1 MMLKLDQVH
10 AFYGDSHIL
19 HGVSLEVNRGEVVTL
34 LGRNG
39 AGKTTTVRSIMGLV
53 SVRSGTI
60 GYKGKN
66 ILGMKPYQVFRDGLG
81 YVPQG
86 RRIFSNLSVA
96 ENLRLA
102 APRHDESATDRVLE
116 MFPILKQR
124 LRHRGNE
131 LSGGEQQLLAIAR
144 VLVSSPEFILL
155 DEPSEG
161 LAPMMVGTIME
172 TLQGLKNQGITML
185 LVEAN
190 LTVASTLGDRHYIMD
205 QGLVIHEAGTEELGK
220 EELHTKYFAV

>member
-1 MMLKLDQVH
+1 MILKLDQVH
-10 AFYGDSHIL
+10 AFYGESHIL
-19 HGVSLEVNRGEVVTL
+19 HGVSLGVNRGEVVTL

-39 AGKTTTVRSIMGLV
+39 AGKTTTLKGVMGLV

-60 GYKGKN
+60 EYKGKN
-66 ILGMKPYQVFRDGLG
+66 ILGVKPYQIFHNGLG

-86 RRIFSNLSVA
+86 HRIFSSLSVA

-102 APRHDESATDRVLE
+102 APRHDESATDKVLE
-116 MFPILKQR
+116 TFPILKQR

-131 LSGGEQQLLAIAR
+131 LSGGEQQMLAIAR
-144 VLVSSPEFILL
+144 VLVSAPEFILL

-161 LAPMMVGTIME
+161 LAPMMVGSIME
-172 TLQGLKNQGITML
+172 TLQGLKNQGITIL

-205 QGLVIHEAGTEELGK
+205 QGLVVHEAGTEELGK
-220 EELHTKYFAV
+220 EELQTKYFAV